1 MICPKKEK
9 GYTNIQVE
17 ADNMGKF
24 FVRSRTLVV
33 CSEIGSSYDF
43 SSFENSVYTK
53 KIFFVLI
60 I

>member
-1 MICPKKEK
+1 MIFPNKAK

-24 FVRSRTLVV
+24 FVRSRALVI

-43 SSFENSVYTK
+43 GSYENSVFIQK
-53 KIFFVLI
+53 KF
-60 I
+60 